1 MFDSI
6 PDFTKKIRGF
16 KVSPTV
22 KCVDFFP
29 SKLDLVFLGADADKR
44 NVGDTAFTF
53 FFDFE
58 GSTACDGPWTGLFG
72 GSSSSKFKS
81 ET

>member
-58 GSTACDGPWTGLFG
+58 GSTACDCPWT
-72 GSSSSKFKS
+72 GSSSSKPKS
-81 ET
+81 KT